1 MTTVESLQTQINSV
15 ISLYSNGQIQEALDS
30 VEMLTKGY
38 PNEPLLYNISGVC
51 YKASGQLD
59 VAVEYFEKALAI
71 KPDYTEVNYNLGLT
85 HQELGQLDAAVESYK
100 KALAVNPNYA
110 EAHNNLGVTLKELGQ
125 LDSAVECYEKAITTQ
140 PDYAEA
146 HNNLGL
152 AFYELDQV
160 DAAVE
165 SYKKALAIKPD
176 YAEVNYNL
184 GNALN
189 DLGQL
194 DDAVKSYE
202 KALAIK
208 PDYAEAHNNLG
219 NVFKDLGQLDDAVK
233 SYEKA
238 LAIKPDYAEAH
249 NNLGNVLKDLG
260 QLDDAVKS
268 YERALAIKPDYLVP
282 QHMINAL
289 TGNTSTEPPKEY
301 VKNLFDDYAEG
312 FDDSLIKQLGYKLPF
327 LMKELILKLDPLR
340 NKFEKVI
347 DLGCGTGLTGIE
359 LRDISNNLTGID
371 ISSNMVAKTRE
382 LDVYDCLIEGDV
394 VDILSSSKEKYD
406 LFIALDVFIYIGE
419 LTKMFKTVRQC
430 CNKNALFIFSIE
442 AQEEDGYSLLKSA
455 RYSHSESYILK
466 TASVAFK
473 VIYSQEVNLRKEK
486 EGWIK
491 GKIFIMQAS

>member
-51 YKASGQLD
+51 YKAIGQLD

-85 HQELGQLDAAVESYK
+85 LQELGQLDAAVESYK

-125 LDSAVECYEKAITTQ
+125 LDSAGECYEKAITSQ
-140 PDYAEA
+140 LDYAEA

-194 DDAVKSYE
+194 DDAIKSYE
-202 KALAIK
+202 
-208 PDYAEAHNNLG
+208 N
-219 NVFKDLGQLDDAVK
+219 
-233 SYEKA
+233 A

-327 LMKELILKLDPLR
+327 LIKELILKLDPLR

-382 LDVYDCLIEGDV
+382 LDVYDHLIEGDV

>member
-1 MTTVESLQTQINSV
+1 MTPVESLQTQINSV

-51 YKASGQLD
+51 YKAIGQLD

-219 NVFKDLGQLDDAVK
+219 NVFKDLGQLDDA
-233 SYEKA
+233 
-238 LAIKPDYAEAH
+238 I
-249 NNLGNVLKDLG
+249 
-260 QLDDAVKS
+260 KS

-382 LDVYDCLIEGDV
+382 LDVYDRLIEGDV

-466 TASVAFK
+466 TASVTFK

>member
-30 VEMLTKGY
+30 VEMLTKSY

-85 HQELGQLDAAVESYK
+85 LQELGQLDAAVESYK

-238 LAIKPDYAEAH
+238 LAIKPDY
-249 NNLGNVLKDLG
+249 
-260 QLDDAVKS
+260 
-268 YERALAIKPDYLVP
+268 LVP

-382 LDVYDCLIEGDV
+382 LDVYDHLIEGDV

>member
-38 PNEPLLYNISGVC
+38 PDEPLLYNISGVC
-51 YKASGQLD
+51 YKASGHLD

-176 YAEVNYNL
+176 FAEVNYNL

-189 DLGQL
+189 DLG
-194 DDAVKSYE
+194 K
-202 KALAIK
+202 
-208 PDYAEAHNNLG
+208 
-219 NVFKDLGQLDDAVK
+219 LDDAVK

-268 YERALAIKPDYLVP
+268 YEKALAIKPDYLVP

-327 LMKELILKLDPLR
+327 LMKELILKLGPLR

-382 LDVYDCLIEGDV
+382 LDVYDRLIEGDV

-455 RYSHSESYILK
+455 RYSHSEGYILK

-486 EGWIK
+486 EVWIK